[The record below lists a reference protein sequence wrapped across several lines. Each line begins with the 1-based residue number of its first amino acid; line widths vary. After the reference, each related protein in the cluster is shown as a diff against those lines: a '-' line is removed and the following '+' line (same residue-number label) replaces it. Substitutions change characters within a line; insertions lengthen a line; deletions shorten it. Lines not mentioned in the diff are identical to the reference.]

1 MGKIIGIDLGT
12 TFSAVAQLDD
22 TGRAVIV
29 HNDAGEN
36 VTPSVVRF
44 NSENDIDVGS
54 GPKRDLAFHEPNV
67 FGRFKRDMGTD
78 KKHVTDYG
86 DFSSKDLSSFVLQK
100 LKKDT
105 EQVIGDIDSAVV
117 TVPANFPNDA
127 REDTLNAAKKVGLNI
142 SNIINE
148 PTAAALYYAKESNE
162 DISGHICVYDLG
174 GGTFDASIV
183 KVNSD
188 QNDVEVISTEGVHN
202 LGGTDFDEK
211 LLNLVIKKFKDDLNK
226 NITEN
231 DFTLDDAES
240 LKIDLSKREEGLAR
254 AKGSNLKILRQEF
267 EDEISGLVGQTEM
280 MCESAL
286 EDANLKPSDISQII
300 LAGGSTRI
308 PCVKKSIKKVFGK
321 EPLSFKNPDEL
332 VALGAAIYAAF
343 KADPDL
349 LNPIQKEHVSKI
361 KFSDITSKY
370 YGTLMLSFNEKSKKY
385 ELINDILIEKGQ
397 KIPTSETRD
406 YYTMKEGQE
415 ALECTVTE
423 CNSFETDPNFANVKW
438 KGELELPSGRE
449 KDQRIDVTFRYDDN
463 QIMNC
468 SFLDVGS
475 NKSIEVDLNIDTNN
489 EEKDTDQEVDI
500 DQFIVE

>member
-44 NSENDIDVGS
+44 NSENEIDVGS
-54 GPKRDLAFHEPNV
+54 GPKRYLAFHEPNV
-67 FGRFKRDMGTD
+67 FGRFKREMGTN
-78 KKHVTDYG
+78 KKYLTDYG
-86 DFSSKDLSSFVLQK
+86 EFSSKDLSSFVLEK

-105 EQVIGDIDSAVV
+105 EQVIGNIDSAVV
-117 TVPANFPNDA
+117 TVPANFSSDA
-127 REDTLNAAKKVGLNI
+127 REDTLNAAKKIGLNI
-142 SNIINE
+142 SHIIDE

-174 GGTFDASIV
+174 GGTFDVSIV
-183 KVNSD
+183 KVNSN
-188 QNDVEVISTEGVHN
+188 QNEVDVVSSEGVHE

-231 DFTLDDAES
+231 DFTLNDAES

-267 EDEISGLVGQTEM
+267 EDEISGYLGQTEM
-280 MCESAL
+280 LCESVL
-286 EDANLKPSDISQII
+286 DDAGLKPSDISHII

-308 PCVKKSIKKVFGK
+308 PCFKKSIKKVFGK

-332 VALGAAIYAAF
+332 VGLGAAIYAAF
-343 KADPDL
+343 KADSDL
-349 LNPIQKEHVSKI
+349 LNPIQKEHVAKI
-361 KFSDITSKY
+361 KFSEISSKHF
-370 YGTLMLSFNEKSKKY
+370 GTLIHSFNEKSKKY
-385 ELINDILIEKGQ
+385 EKKNDILIEKGQ
-397 KIPTSETRD
+397 KIPASETRD
-406 YYTMKEGQE
+406 YYTMHEGQE
-415 ALECTVTE
+415 ALNCTVTE
-423 CNSFETDPNFANVKW
+423 SNSNETDPNFVYVKW
-438 KGELELPSGRE
+438 EGQLKLPPGRE
-449 KDQRIDVTFRYDDN
+449 KNQRIDITFGYDEN
-463 QIMNC
+463 KIMKC
-468 SFLDVGS
+468 SFLDVES
-475 NKSIEVDLNIDTNN
+475 NKKIEVDLTEDINN
-489 EEKDTDQEVDI
+489 EGKETDQEVDI

>member
-44 NSENDIDVGS
+44 NSENEIDVGS

-67 FGRFKRDMGTD
+67 FGRFKREMGTN
-78 KKHVTDYG
+78 KKYLTDYG
-86 DFSSKDLSSFVLQK
+86 EFSSKDLSSFVLEK

-105 EQVIGDIDSAVV
+105 EQVIGNIDSAVV
-117 TVPANFPNDA
+117 TVPANFSSDA
-127 REDTLNAAKKVGLNI
+127 REDTLNAAKKIGLNI
-142 SNIINE
+142 SHIIDE

-174 GGTFDASIV
+174 GGTFDVSIV

-188 QNDVEVISTEGVHN
+188 QNEVDVVSSEGVHE

-231 DFTLDDAES
+231 DFTLNDAES

-267 EDEISGLVGQTEM
+267 EDEISGYLGQTEM
-280 MCESAL
+280 LCESVL
-286 EDANLKPSDISQII
+286 DDAGLKPSDISHII

-308 PCVKKSIKKVFGK
+308 PCFKKSIKKVFGK

-332 VALGAAIYAAF
+332 VGLGAAIYAAF
-343 KADPDL
+343 KADSDL
-349 LNPIQKEHVSKI
+349 LNPIQKEHVAKI
-361 KFSDITSKY
+361 KFSEISSKHF
-370 YGTLMLSFNEKSKKY
+370 GTLIQSFNEKSKKY
-385 ELINDILIEKGQ
+385 EKINDILIEKGQ
-397 KIPTSETRD
+397 KIPASETRD
-406 YYTMKEGQE
+406 YYTMHEGQE
-415 ALECTVTE
+415 ALNCTVTE
-423 CNSFETDPNFANVKW
+423 SNSNETDPNFVYVKW
-438 KGELELPSGRE
+438 EGQLKLPPGRE
-449 KDQRIDVTFRYDDN
+449 KNQRIDITFGYDEN
-463 QIMNC
+463 KIMNC
-468 SFLDVGS
+468 SFLDVES
-475 NKSIEVDLNIDTNN
+475 NKKIEVDLTEDINN
-489 EEKDTDQEVDI
+489 EGKETDQEVDI

>member
-44 NSENDIDVGS
+44 NSENEIDVGS
-54 GPKRDLAFHEPNV
+54 GPKRDLAFHAPNV
-67 FGRFKRDMGTD
+67 FGRFKREMGTN
-78 KKHVTDYG
+78 KKYLTDYG
-86 DFSSKDLSSFVLQK
+86 EFSSKDLSSFVLEK

-105 EQVIGDIDSAVV
+105 EQVIGNIDSAVV
-117 TVPANFPNDA
+117 TVPANFSSDA
-127 REDTLNAAKKVGLNI
+127 REDTLNAAKKIGLNI
-142 SNIINE
+142 SHIIDE

-174 GGTFDASIV
+174 GGTFDVSIV
-183 KVNSD
+183 KVNSN
-188 QNDVEVISTEGVHN
+188 QNEVDVVSSEGVHE
-202 LGGTDFDEK
+202 LGGTDFDKK

-231 DFTLDDAES
+231 DFTLNDAES

-267 EDEISGLVGQTEM
+267 EDEISGYLGQTEM
-280 MCESAL
+280 LCESVL
-286 EDANLKPSDISQII
+286 DDAGLKPSDISQII

-308 PCVKKSIKKVFGK
+308 PCFKKSIKKVFGK

-332 VALGAAIYAAF
+332 VGLGAAIYAAF
-343 KADPDL
+343 KADSDL
-349 LNPIQKEHVSKI
+349 LNPIQKEHVAKI
-361 KFSDITSKY
+361 KFSEISSKHF
-370 YGTLMLSFNEKSKKY
+370 GTLIQNFNEKSRKY
-385 ELINDILIEKGQ
+385 EKTNDILIEKGQ
-397 KIPTSETRD
+397 KIPASETRD
-406 YYTMKEGQE
+406 YYTMHEGQE
-415 ALECTVTE
+415 ALNCTVTE
-423 CNSFETDPNFANVKW
+423 SNSNETDPNFVYVKW
-438 KGELELPSGRE
+438 EGKLKLPPGRE
-449 KDQRIDVTFRYDDN
+449 KNQRIDITFGYDEN
-463 QIMNC
+463 KIMNC
-468 SFLDVGS
+468 SFLDVES
-475 NKSIEVDLNIDTNN
+475 NKKIEVDLTEDTNN
-489 EEKDTDQEVDI
+489 EGKDTDQEVDI